1 MDTQKPGQSIPL
13 TPSLKAELLLLLYSF
28 AGKKTIKNVR
38 VTTVVPMTKKSER
51 NNKEEI
57 LLSEFSRMRHEIS

>member
-13 TPSLKAELLLLLYSF
+13 TPSLKAELLLLLLSF
-28 AGKKTIKNVR
+28 AGKNTVKNVR
-38 VTTVVPMTKKSER
+38 VTTVAPMTKKSER

-57 LLSEFSRMRHEIS
+57 FMSEFPTMRHEIS

>member
-13 TPSLKAELLLLLYSF
+13 TPSLKAELLLLLLSF
-28 AGKKTIKNVR
+28 AGKNTIKNVR
-38 VTTVVPMTKKSER
+38 VTTVAPMTKKSER

-57 LLSEFSRMRHEIS
+57 LMSEFPTRRHEIS

>member
-28 AGKKTIKNVR
+28 AGKNTIKNVR
-38 VTTVVPMTKKSER
+38 VKTVVPMTKKSER

-57 LLSEFSRMRHEIS
+57 LMSEFSRMRHEIS

>member
-1 MDTQKPGQSIPL
+1 MDTQKRGQSIPL

-28 AGKKTIKNVR
+28 AGKNTIKNVR

-57 LLSEFSRMRHEIS
+57 LMSEFSRMRHEIS